1 MEDAMKDEWIG
12 SYWKRRGVIV
22 ALLLLTPVGLAAYG
36 EQTVLPPGLGPATSA
51 VTVPAS
57 TLADRTPSVIQ
68 LDRPVHFMS
77 LEGGPLVIPAGTYRV
92 NAIGATTMQLVPEGG
107 SAFLIEALVVHHP
120 DTIAEPVALS
130 IPVKDDGH
138 HVVLLFPQG
147 QGLDAVGSYSEI
159 RPRGWDP
166 TPVLL
171 ELVEKALAQKE
182 KPIRKEEKKGGH

>member
-1 MEDAMKDEWIG
+1 MRSEWIG

-22 ALLLLTPVGLAAYG
+22 ALLLLTPLGQVAYG
-36 EQTVLPPGLGPATSA
+36 EQTVPPGSGPATSA
-51 VTVPAS
+51 VTIPDS
-57 TLADRTPSVIQ
+57 TMADRTPSVIQ
-68 LDRPVHFMS
+68 LDRSVHFMS
-77 LEGGPLVIPAGTYRV
+77 PEGGPLVIPTGTYRV
-92 NAIGATTMQLVPEGG
+92 STTGATTMQLVPEGG

-130 IPVKDDGH
+130 IPVKEDSH
-138 HVVLLFPQG
+138 HVVLLLPKG

-166 TPVLL
+166 IPVLG
-171 ELVEKALAQKE
+171 ELIEKALAQKE

>member
-1 MEDAMKDEWIG
+1 MEDALKHKWIG

-22 ALLLLTPVGLAAYG
+22 ALLLLTPLGQAAYG
-36 EQTVLPPGLGPATSA
+36 EQAVPSGSEPAMSA

-57 TLADRTPSVIQ
+57 TLADRTPSVIH

-77 LEGGPLVIPAGTYRV
+77 PEGGPLVVPTGTYRV

-107 SAFLIEALVVHHP
+107 SAFLIEALVMHHP
-120 DTIAEPVALS
+120 DTVTEPVALS
-130 IPVKDDGH
+130 IPAKEDGH
-138 HVVLLFPQG
+138 HVVFLLPHA

>member
-1 MEDAMKDEWIG
+1 MRDEWIG

-22 ALLLLTPVGLAAYG
+22 ALLLLAPVGQAAYG
-36 EQTVLPPGLGPATSA
+36 EQTVPPGSGPATGT
-51 VTVPAS
+51 VTIPAS
-57 TLADRTPSVIQ
+57 TMADRIPSVIQ

-77 LEGGPLVIPAGTYRV
+77 PEGGTLVIPTGTYRV
-92 NAIGATTMQLVPEGG
+92 STTGSTTIQLAPEDG
-107 SAFLIEALVVHHP
+107 SAFLIEALVMHHP
-120 DTIAEPVALS
+120 DTVAEPVALS
-130 IPVKDDGH
+130 FPAKEDRH
-138 HVVLLFPQG
+138 HVVLLLPQG

-166 TPVLL
+166 TPALL

>member
-1 MEDAMKDEWIG
+1 MRSEWIG

-22 ALLLLTPVGLAAYG
+22 ALLLLTPVSQAASG
-36 EQTVLPPGLGPATSA
+36 EQTVPTGSGPATSA
-51 VTVPAS
+51 S
-57 TLADRTPSVIQ
+57 TAQAPPPPMTEPTPSVIR

-77 LEGGPLVIPAGTYRV
+77 PEGGPLVIPTGTYRV
-92 NAIGATTMQLVPEGG
+92 NATGATTIQLVPEDGG
-107 SAFLIEALVVHHP
+107 AFLIEALVMHHP
-120 DTIAEPVALS
+120 DTVAEPVALS
-130 IPVKDDGH
+130 IPAKEDRH
-138 HVVLLFPQG
+138 HVVLLLPHG

-171 ELVEKALAQKE
+171 ELVEKAFVQKE